1 MSGTNQPPAFIADSA
16 EGRLEDSVPATPSS
30 LQDAHVPIAS
40 GHSNSQKLFTTG
52 NDADILIVDWDG
64 PNDPQNPKKWVA

>member
-30 LQDAHVPIAS
+30 LQDAHIP
-40 GHSNSQKLFTTG
+40 SNSRKLFTTG
-52 NDADILIVDWDG
+52 NDADVLIVDWDG